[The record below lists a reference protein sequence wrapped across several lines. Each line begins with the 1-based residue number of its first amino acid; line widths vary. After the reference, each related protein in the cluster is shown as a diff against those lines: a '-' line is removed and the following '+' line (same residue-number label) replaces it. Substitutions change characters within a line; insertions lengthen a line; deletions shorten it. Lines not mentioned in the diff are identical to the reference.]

1 MKNIS
6 IFFTLVLTV
15 CASLSYGQQLKT
27 YTNKNYETSCGVP
40 GTLTYS
46 YYEGSNGDYV
56 KHGKYTVSA
65 SETLP
70 KYWSRTLKDY
80 VTRSTKYS
88 ATANFKD
95 GWLNGTVTVTVTTT
109 EATAS
114 KKGTSI
120 SSLTANFKDGMPH
133 GAWKMTRT
141 TDGKKTYSIS
151 ANFSNGV
158 LVGSFELNDYL
169 KGQFDEDGF
178 YTGKWIGK
186 SGDDYEYN
194 FINGVYVSLYERKDG
209 KVIWSLPENED
220 EKELYKKFAER
231 QMTREELEESGYSV
245 KITSANLLGTEGPEF
260 MNTILYK
267 GNDCF
272 GLSAIGGDKTLDRKR
287 SEKRV
292 MGKYIRITK
301 ERDVKVFKAGEF
313 ERYAKKIENL
323 LKNEFFEDKEQ
334 LSSAKVLWEGYSV
347 SQGQMP
353 YQYRSY
359 LAKELWESY
368 RVSQEQKD
376 LLTNLYNQY
385 IQEWRPAKLQR
396 VEEEKRLAEEA
407 RQKEIEKAFN
417 DFASAALDKIVS
429 VSSKRADMKIF
440 GPETVIAVD
449 YDNDRIWSELFSSR
463 SSLRDKIG
471 KQLKDFCPAASYKID
486 SVDVANGT
494 VYCTIEKYNKK
505 EGSQYWQ
512 TQLVFNSTNID
523 LDQSFVFNK
532 AVRVRGDWDEI
543 RDLQQMIE
551 NNKNKIIEQAGKD
564 YSDVVKSY
572 NSEHKDYNLKVSDD
586 LKETISRLN
595 NFTKIQH
602 GYMKFIDLRGLVANK
617 HKQIMDKCS
626 KDYADVAKA
635 YSSYLKGYNVAI
647 SSDTN
652 ESYKRLNDLM
662 TVQDNCA
669 NFIDLRKVITEN
681 NSKLSNNKSAKN
693 IVKVYSTYMK
703 SVDLTWTSESNC
715 CDKLQKAIDIQKQFQ
730 TAVSSSNAAEL
741 DLKVKKLKD
750 KSVDNVLKELK

>member
-6 IFFTLVLTV
+6 KTTALILVLV
-15 CASLSYGQQLKT
+15 FCSSLSYGQQLKT
-27 YTNKNYETSCGVP
+27 YVNKNYETSCGVP
-40 GTLTYS
+40 GTLTYT
-46 YYEGSNGDYV
+46 YYESSNGDYV
-56 KHGKYTVSA
+56 KHGKYSVNA
-65 SETLP
+65 SETRP
-70 KYWSRTLKDY
+70 KYWSSTLKEY
-80 VTRSTKYS
+80 VTSSTKYS
-88 ATANFKD
+88 ASANFKD
-95 GWLNGTVTVTVTTT
+95 GWLDGTLTVTVTNT
-109 EATAS
+109 ESTAS

-158 LVGSFELNDYL
+158 LVGSFVLNDYL
-169 KGQFDEDGF
+169 KGQFDDDGF

-186 SGDDYEYN
+186 NGRSENEYN
-194 FINGVYVSLYERKDG
+194 FTNGVYVALYERKDG
-209 KVIWSLPENED
+209 KVIWSSPENDD

-245 KITSANLLGTEGPEF
+245 EITSANLLGTEGPEF
-260 MNTILYK
+260 MNTILYE

-272 GLSAIGGDKTLDRKR
+272 GLSAIGGNKTLDRKR
-287 SEKRV
+287 SERLV
-292 MGKYIRITK
+292 MGKYFRITK
-301 ERDVKVFKAGEF
+301 ERDVKVFKTGEF
-313 ERYAKKIENL
+313 ERYARRIENR
-323 LKNEFFEDKEQ
+323 LKNELFEEKEQ
-334 LSSAKVLWEGYSV
+334 ISSAKVLWEGY
-347 SQGQMP
+347 
-353 YQYRSY
+353 
-359 LAKELWESY
+359 
-368 RVSQEQKD
+368 RVNQEQKD

-396 VEEEKRLAEEA
+396 IEEEKRLAEEA
-407 RQKEIEKAFN
+407 RQKEIEKAFT
-417 DFASAALDKIVS
+417 DFTSIALDKIVS

-440 GPETVIAVD
+440 GPDVVVAVD
-449 YDNDRIWSELFSSR
+449 YDNDRIWDELFSSK
-463 SSLRDKIG
+463 SPLRDKLG

-486 SVDVANGT
+486 SVDVANRT
-494 VYCTIEKYNKK
+494 VYCTVERYNKK

-512 TQLVFNSTNID
+512 TQIVFDSKTID
-523 LDQSFVFNK
+523 LDKSFIFNK

-564 YSDVVKSY
+564 YSDVAKSY
-572 NSEHKDYNLKVSDD
+572 NSQHKDYNLKVSDD

-617 HKQIMDKCS
+617 HKQIMDKCG

-635 YSSYLKGYNVAI
+635 FSSYLNGYNVAI

-652 ESYKRLNDLM
+652 ESFKRLNDLM
-662 TVQDNCA
+662 NIQDNCA

-681 NSKLSNNKSAKN
+681 NDKLLNNKSTKN

-703 SVDLTWTSESNC
+703 SADLAWTSGSNS
-715 CDKLQKAIDIQKQFQ
+715 CDKLQKVIDIQKQFL
-730 TAVSSSNAAEL
+730 TATTSSNAAEL
-741 DLKVKKLKD
+741 DQKVKKLKD

>member
-1 MKNIS
+1 MKKIS
-6 IFFTLVLTV
+6 IYFALVLVV
-15 CASLSYGQQLKT
+15 CSFLSYGQQVKT
-27 YTNKNYETSCGVP
+27 YVNKNYETSCGVP

-56 KHGKYTVSA
+56 KHGKYSVNA
-65 SETLP
+65 SETRP
-70 KYWSRTLKDY
+70 KYWSSTLKEY
-80 VTRSTKYS
+80 VTSSTKYS

-95 GWLNGTVTVTVTTT
+95 GWLDGTLTVTVTNT
-109 EATAS
+109 ESTAS

-133 GAWKMTRT
+133 GAWRMTRT

-158 LVGSFELNDYL
+158 LVGSFALNDYL
-169 KGQFDEDGF
+169 KGQFDDDGF

-186 SGDDYEYN
+186 NGRSENEYN
-194 FINGVYVSLYERKDG
+194 FINGVYVALYERKDG
-209 KVIWSLPENED
+209 KVIWSSPENDE

-245 KITSANLLGTEGPEF
+245 EITSANLLGTEGPVF
-260 MNTILYK
+260 MNTILYE

-272 GLSAIGGDKTLDRKR
+272 GLSTIGGNKTLDRNR
-287 SEKRV
+287 PERLV
-292 MGKYIRITK
+292 MGQYYRITK
-301 ERDVKVFKAGEF
+301 EKDVKVFKAGEF
-313 ERYAKKIENL
+313 ERYAKRIENR
-323 LKNEFFEDKEQ
+323 LKNDFFEDKEQ
-334 LSSAKVLWEGYSV
+334 ISSAKVLWEG
-347 SQGQMP
+347 
-353 YQYRSY
+353 
-359 LAKELWESY
+359 Y

-376 LLTNLYNQY
+376 LLTNMYNQY
-385 IQEWRPAKLQR
+385 IQEWRSAKLQR
-396 VEEEKRLAEEA
+396 IEEEKRLAEQA
-407 RQKEIEKAFN
+407 RQKEIEKAYK
-417 DFASAALDKIVS
+417 DFTSIALNKIIS
-429 VSSKRADMKIF
+429 VSSNKADMKIF
-440 GPETVIAVD
+440 GADIVIATD
-449 YDNDRIWSELFSSR
+449 YDKDRTWDALFTSYSP
-463 SSLRDKIG
+463 LKDKLG
-471 KQLKDFCPAASYKID
+471 KQLKDFCPATSYKID

-494 VYCTIEKYNKK
+494 VYCTVEKYNKK

-512 TQLVFNSTNID
+512 TQIVFNSKNID
-523 LDQSFVFNK
+523 LDKSFIFNK

-564 YSDVVKSY
+564 YSDVAKSY
-572 NSEHKDYNLKVSDD
+572 NFQHKDYNLKVSDD
-586 LKETISRLN
+586 LMETISRLN

-617 HKQIMDKCS
+617 HKQIMDKCG

-635 YSSYLKGYNVAI
+635 FSSYLNGYNVAI

-652 ESYKRLNDLM
+652 ESFKRLNDLM

-681 NSKLSNNKSAKN
+681 NDNLLNNKSTKN

-703 SVDLTWTSESNC
+703 SADLAWTSNSNS
-715 CDKLQKAIDIQKQFQ
+715 CDKLQKVIDIQKQFL
-730 TAVSSSNAAEL
+730 TATTSSNAAEL
-741 DLKVKKLKD
+741 DQKVKKLKD

>member
-1 MKNIS
+1 MKKIS
-6 IFFTLVLTV
+6 IYFALVLVV
-15 CASLSYGQQLKT
+15 CSFLSYGQQVKT
-27 YTNKNYETSCGVP
+27 YVNKNYETSCGVP
-40 GTLTYS
+40 GTLTYT

-56 KHGKYTVSA
+56 KHGKYSVNA
-65 SETLP
+65 SETRP
-70 KYWSRTLKDY
+70 KYWSSTLKEY
-80 VTRSTKYS
+80 VTSSTKYS

-95 GWLNGTVTVTVTTT
+95 GWLDGTLTVTVTNT
-109 EATAS
+109 ESTAS

-133 GAWKMTRT
+133 GAWRMTRT

-158 LVGSFELNDYL
+158 LVGSFALNDYL
-169 KGQFDEDGF
+169 KGQFDDDGF

-186 SGDDYEYN
+186 NGRSENEYN
-194 FINGVYVSLYERKDG
+194 FINGVYVALYERKDG
-209 KVIWSLPENED
+209 KVIWSSPENDE

-231 QMTREELEESGYSV
+231 QMTREDLEESGYSV
-245 KITSANLLGTEGPEF
+245 EITSANLLGTEGPVF
-260 MNTILYK
+260 MNTILYE

-272 GLSAIGGDKTLDRKR
+272 GLSTIGGNKTLDRNR
-287 SEKRV
+287 PERLV
-292 MGKYIRITK
+292 MGQYYRITK
-301 ERDVKVFKAGEF
+301 EKDVKVFKAGEF
-313 ERYAKKIENL
+313 ERYAKRIENR
-323 LKNEFFEDKEQ
+323 LKNDFFEDKEQ
-334 LSSAKVLWEGYSV
+334 ISSAKVLWEG
-347 SQGQMP
+347 
-353 YQYRSY
+353 
-359 LAKELWESY
+359 Y

-376 LLTNLYNQY
+376 LLTNMYNQY
-385 IQEWRPAKLQR
+385 IQEWRSAKIQR
-396 VEEEKRLAEEA
+396 IEEEKRLAEQA
-407 RQKEIEKAFN
+407 RQKEIEKAYK
-417 DFASAALDKIVS
+417 DFTSIALNKIIS
-429 VSSKRADMKIF
+429 VSSNKADMKIF
-440 GPETVIAVD
+440 GADIVIATD
-449 YDNDRIWSELFSSR
+449 YDKDRTWDALFTSYSP
-463 SSLRDKIG
+463 LKDKLG

-494 VYCTIEKYNKK
+494 VYCTVEKYNKK

-512 TQLVFNSTNID
+512 TQIVFNSKNID
-523 LDQSFVFNK
+523 LDKSFIFNK

-564 YSDVVKSY
+564 YSDVAKSY
-572 NSEHKDYNLKVSDD
+572 NFQHKDYNLKVSDD

-617 HKQIMDKCS
+617 HKQIMDKCG

-635 YSSYLKGYNVAI
+635 FSSYLNGYNVAI

-652 ESYKRLNDLM
+652 ESFKRLNDLM

-681 NSKLSNNKSAKN
+681 NDNLLNNKSTKN

-703 SVDLTWTSESNC
+703 SADLAWTSNSNS
-715 CDKLQKAIDIQKQFQ
+715 CDKLQKVIDIQKQFL
-730 TAVSSSNAAEL
+730 TATTSSNATEL
-741 DLKVKKLKD
+741 DQKVKKLKD